1 MDIESHS
8 ESYKNKYSSLTFS
21 EDQVELIKRTICSG
35 STNDELMLFM
45 QQCKRTRLDPFS
57 GQIHAVK
64 RKVKDGDR
72 WVEKL
77 SCQVAIDGLRL
88 IADRTEKYIGQTS
101 TMWCDSDG
109 VWRDVWLK
117 KSPPA
122 AAKVGIYRE
131 GFKDVIVGIARYD
144 SYAQKKSDGTPTAM
158 WARMPDVMLAKCA
171 EALALRKAFP
181 HEMSGIYTEEEMA
194 QADNVCHQSERGII
208 QEKNIE
214 IDKNDVARSHFDAIE
229 QCRDME
235 ELKVKYKKA
244 LAFAKSCGDKVMED
258 NITALKDSMKSE
270 ITSRLTISHKDD

>member
-1 MDIESHS
+1 MAIELHNDLHQ
-8 ESYKNKYSSLTFS
+8 NKSTSLNFT
-21 EDQVELIKRTICSG
+21 EEQVELIKRTICAG
-35 STNDELMLFM
+35 STNDELLLFM

-88 IADRTEKYIGQTS
+88 IADRTDKYIGQTS

-109 VWRDVWLK
+109 VWADVWLK

-122 AAKVGIYRE
+122 AAKVGIYRY
-131 GFKDVIVGIARYD
+131 GFKDVIIGIARYD
-144 SYAQKKSDGTPTAM
+144 SYAQKKSDGSPTAM
-158 WARMPDVMLAKCA
+158 WAKMPDVMLAKCA

-194 QADNVCHQSERGII
+194 QADNVYQNNNNIGL

-214 IDKNDVARSHFDAIE
+214 VDKNDVARSHFDAIE
-229 QCRDME
+229 ECRDLE
-235 ELKVKYKKA
+235 DLKVKYKKGI
-244 LAFAKSCGDKVMED
+244 AFAKSCGDKVMED
-258 NITALKDSMKSE
+258 NLTALKDSMKSE
-270 ITSRLTISHKDD
+270 LTSKLVENSGG

>member
-1 MDIESHS
+1 MAIELHS
-8 ESYKNKYSSLTFS
+8 ELSQNKSSLLIFS
-21 EDQVELIKRTICSG
+21 EDQVELIKRTICAG
-35 STNDELMLFM
+35 STNDELLLFM

-64 RKVKDGDR
+64 RKVNNGGQ
-72 WVEKL
+72 WIEKM
-77 SCQVAIDGLRL
+77 SCQVSIDGLRL
-88 IADRTEKYIGQTS
+88 IADRTDKYIGQTS
-101 TMWCDSDG
+101 AMWCDSDG
-109 VWRDVWLK
+109 VWLDVWLK

-122 AAKVGIYRE
+122 AAKVGIYRD

-158 WARMPDVMLAKCA
+158 WAKMPDVMLAKCA

-194 QADNVCHQSERGII
+194 QSDNIYHSNSNVGL

-229 QCRDME
+229 QCRDLE
-235 ELKVKYKKA
+235 DLKTKYRKA
-244 LAFAKSCGDKVMED
+244 LAFAKSCGDKIMEE
-258 NITALKDSMKSE
+258 NITELKDSMKSE
-270 ITSRLTISHKDD
+270 ITDRITKISGG